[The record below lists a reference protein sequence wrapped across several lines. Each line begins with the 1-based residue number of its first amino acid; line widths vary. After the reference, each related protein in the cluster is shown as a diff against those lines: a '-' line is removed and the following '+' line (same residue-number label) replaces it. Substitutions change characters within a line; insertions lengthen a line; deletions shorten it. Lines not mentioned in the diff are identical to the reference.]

1 MKKITKEEKV
11 KVVYEFD
18 SQATSLYRNIYLSIR
33 HDVKDGAKLPKKE
46 KVTLKEL
53 IKDGVVNNK
62 ENMRNADELFNFISF
77 LIYVDLEFGP
87 FLLTKFE
94 ELKKPDAIKDIV
106 YNKKTKDA
114 VFKDIMENF
123 CANNEFLKERL
134 QEKPKEEAKP
144 TENSIFVKG
153 ASKVFYSLVG
163 AFRDYHIITWGVAP
177 GIVTEAYYKATGGV
191 VVSLILLCINLYWSK
206 DLLSDLYI
214 NFRGAVL
221 VFTLGLTSTFFTFS
235 HLVVTWYLVY
245 PLIDQYFFSPIFFN
259 FLWKSKVTNK
269 ELFDAF
275 ERTLERIK
283 NQPDSVKRSYREIIK
298 KQLNKYQENNSNVII
313 PQNLKN
319 LLDGR

>member
-18 SQATSLYRNIYLSIR
+18 SQATSLYRSIYLSIR

-53 IKDGVVNNK
+53 IQDGVVNVNK
-62 ENMRNADELFNFISF
+62 VTPNADIPFNFISF

-87 FLLTKFE
+87 LLLNKFE

-114 VFKDIMENF
+114 VKKDIMENF
-123 CANNEFLKERL
+123 CAENEFLKERL

-144 TENSIFVKG
+144 TTESIFVKG
-153 ASKVFYSLVG
+153 ASKGFSLLLG
-163 AFRDYHIITWGVAP
+163 FLSNYHIITYGVP
-177 GIVTEAYYKATGGV
+177 SGQVMEAHHKAVAAAVIGLMG
-191 VVSLILLCINLYWSK
+191 LAYNLKYSS
-206 DLLSDLYI
+206 DMLSDLYI
-214 NFRGAVL
+214 KFRRTIVAV
-221 VFTLGLTSTFFTFS
+221 TLGLTLTFTFS
-235 HLVVTWYLVY
+235 YFVVTWYLVY
-245 PLIDQYFFSPIFFN
+245 PLVDQYFFSPIFFN
-259 FLWKSKVTNK
+259 FFWKSKVTDK

-275 ERTLERIK
+275 ERTLERVK

-298 KQLNKYQENNSNVII
+298 EQLDKYQDKNSNVVI